1 MHNYEQKIKLEHVGG
16 SKPSRPVTAQ
26 GAFEEVHFRL
36 CSTPNFTFLT
46 HWHGYVVVSTIASQ
60 REGCGVDPQLQQ
72 PLL

>member
-26 GAFEEVHFRL
+26 GAFEEVHF
-36 CSTPNFTFLT
+36 T